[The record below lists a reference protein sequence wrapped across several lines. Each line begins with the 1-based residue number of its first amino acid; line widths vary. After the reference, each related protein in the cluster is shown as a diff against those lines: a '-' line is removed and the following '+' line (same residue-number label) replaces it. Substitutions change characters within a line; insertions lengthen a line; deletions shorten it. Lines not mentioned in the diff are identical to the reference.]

1 MSKMKE
7 LNRLIHDMEET
18 AKYYLRLVDEF
29 KKLLSNDDE
38 TVPKPISPKSE
49 PQREIQLEDV
59 RAVLATKAK
68 DGFKNEVRALLNAY
82 GASSLSALDPKHFAA
97 VLEEAGGIGNDEPRQ
112 SIGVCLAPLGE
123 LPTFRSGNRR
133 YTRRAQ

>member
-7 LNRLIHDMEET
+7 LNRLINDMEET

-29 KKLLSNDDE
+29 KKLLSSE
-38 TVPKPISPKSE
+38 EQTVPKSNPPKNES
-49 PQREIQLEDV
+49 QKEIQLEDV
-59 RAVLATKAK
+59 RTVLATKAK

-97 VLEEAGGIGNDEPRQ
+97 VLEEAGGIGND
-112 SIGVCLAPLGE
+112 
-123 LPTFRSGNRR
+123 
-133 YTRRAQ
+133 

>member
-29 KKLLSNDDE
+29 KQLLSTDDE

-59 RAVLATKAK
+59 RAFLAAKAK

-82 GASSLSALDPKHFAA
+82 GASSLSALDPNHFVA
-97 VLEEAGGIGNDEPRQ
+97 VLEEAGGIGND
-112 SIGVCLAPLGE
+112 
-123 LPTFRSGNRR
+123 
-133 YTRRAQ
+133 

>member
-29 KKLLSNDDE
+29 KKLLTTEEE
-38 TVPKPISPKSE
+38 TVTKPDQPKPEPKK
-49 PQREIQLEDV
+49 EIQLEDV
-59 RAVLATKAK
+59 RAVLAMKAK
-68 DGFKNEVRALLNAY
+68 DGYKNEVRALLNAH

-97 VLEEAGGIGNDEPRQ
+97 VLEEAGGFGND
-112 SIGVCLAPLGE
+112 
-123 LPTFRSGNRR
+123 
-133 YTRRAQ
+133 

>member
-1 MSKMKE
+1 MSKMNE

-18 AKYYLRLVDEF
+18 ATYYLRLVDEF
-29 KKLLSNDDE
+29 KKLLSTEKE
-38 TVPKPISPKSE
+38 TTPKPNPPKSE
-49 PQREIQLEDV
+49 PQKEIQLEDV

-97 VLEEAGGIGNDEPRQ
+97 VLEEAGGIGND
-112 SIGVCLAPLGE
+112 
-123 LPTFRSGNRR
+123 
-133 YTRRAQ
+133 